1 MYTNVQIKQ
10 ALDDKM
16 MKTTH
21 SSPFDFF
28 SCVPSIPF
36 KAQTKFHAPMC
47 FFFLIIFSFL
57 LIKEIG
63 F

>member
-47 FFFLIIFSFL
+47 FFF
-57 LIKEIG
+57 
-63 F
+63 